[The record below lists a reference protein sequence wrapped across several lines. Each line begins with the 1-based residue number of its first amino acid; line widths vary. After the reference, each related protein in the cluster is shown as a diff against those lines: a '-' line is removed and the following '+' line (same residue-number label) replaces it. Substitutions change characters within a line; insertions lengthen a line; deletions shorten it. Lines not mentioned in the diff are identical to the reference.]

1 MAWDRIEMCK
11 RAADELKDGFYINL
25 GIGMPTLVANYV
37 SNEKKIT
44 LQSENGMLGM
54 GPFPKKGD
62 EDADLINAGKQ
73 TISELPESSYFSS
86 ADSFAMI
93 RGGHIDLSILGAILP
108 MISNF
113 NFAMEY
119 GSSFDINQFIQ
130 LANANPA
137 AESIS
142 RDLLIG
148 ASAVFIWIVN
158 ESRKLNMKNMWIVYV
173 GTFLIAFAFS
183 APFFLFLRERRI
195 IEMNLG

>member
-1 MAWDRIEMCK
+1 MNSFSL
-11 RAADELKDGFYINL
+11 LKDNKNNL
-25 GIGMPTLVANYV
+25 
-37 SNEKKIT
+37 
-44 LQSENGMLGM
+44 
-54 GPFPKKGD
+54 
-62 EDADLINAGKQ
+62 
-73 TISELPESSYFSS
+73 SYLYLL
-86 ADSFAMI
+86 
-93 RGGHIDLSILGAILP
+93 LSILGAILP

-113 NFAMEY
+113 NFAIEY
-119 GSSFDINQFIQ
+119 GASFDINQFIQ

-158 ESRKLNMKNMWIVYV
+158 ESKKLNMKNMWIVYV

-195 IEMNLG
+195 IEINSK

>member
-1 MAWDRIEMCK
+1 MNSFSS
-11 RAADELKDGFYINL
+11 LKDNKYI
-25 GIGMPTLVANYV
+25 
-37 SNEKKIT
+37 
-44 LQSENGMLGM
+44 
-54 GPFPKKGD
+54 
-62 EDADLINAGKQ
+62 
-73 TISELPESSYFSS
+73 ISYLYLF
-86 ADSFAMI
+86 
-93 RGGHIDLSILGAILP
+93 LSILGAILP

-158 ESRKLNMKNMWIVYV
+158 ESRKLKIKNMWIVYA

-183 APFFLFLRERRI
+183 APFFLFLRERRMLEI
-195 IEMNLG
+195 NSK

>member
-1 MAWDRIEMCK
+1 MNSFNL
-11 RAADELKDGFYINL
+11 LKDNKYIL
-25 GIGMPTLVANYV
+25 
-37 SNEKKIT
+37 
-44 LQSENGMLGM
+44 
-54 GPFPKKGD
+54 
-62 EDADLINAGKQ
+62 
-73 TISELPESSYFSS
+73 SYLYLF
-86 ADSFAMI
+86 
-93 RGGHIDLSILGAILP
+93 LSILGAILP

-158 ESRKLNMKNMWIVYV
+158 ESRKLNMKNMWIVYL

>member
-1 MAWDRIEMCK
+1 MNSFSL
-11 RAADELKDGFYINL
+11 LKDNKYIL
-25 GIGMPTLVANYV
+25 
-37 SNEKKIT
+37 
-44 LQSENGMLGM
+44 
-54 GPFPKKGD
+54 
-62 EDADLINAGKQ
+62 
-73 TISELPESSYFSS
+73 SYLYLL
-86 ADSFAMI
+86 
-93 RGGHIDLSILGAILP
+93 LSILGAILP

-119 GSSFDINQFIQ
+119 GTSFDINQFIQ

-158 ESRKLNMKNMWIVYV
+158 ESKKLNMKNMWIVYV

-195 IEMNLG
+195 IEINSK

>member
-1 MAWDRIEMCK
+1 MNSFSL
-11 RAADELKDGFYINL
+11 LKNNKYIL
-25 GIGMPTLVANYV
+25 SYLYLV
-37 SNEKKIT
+37 
-44 LQSENGMLGM
+44 
-54 GPFPKKGD
+54 
-62 EDADLINAGKQ
+62 
-73 TISELPESSYFSS
+73 
-86 ADSFAMI
+86 
-93 RGGHIDLSILGAILP
+93 LSILGAILP

-119 GSSFDINQFIQ
+119 GLSFDINQFIQ
-130 LANANPA
+130 LANADPA

>member
-1 MAWDRIEMCK
+1 MNSFLL
-11 RAADELKDGFYINL
+11 LKDNKYI
-25 GIGMPTLVANYV
+25 
-37 SNEKKIT
+37 
-44 LQSENGMLGM
+44 
-54 GPFPKKGD
+54 
-62 EDADLINAGKQ
+62 
-73 TISELPESSYFSS
+73 ISYLYLF
-86 ADSFAMI
+86 I
-93 RGGHIDLSILGAILP
+93 SILGAIFP

-113 NFAMEY
+113 NFVMEY

-148 ASAVFIWIVN
+148 ASAIFIWIVN

-195 IEMNLG
+195 LEMNLR

>member
-1 MAWDRIEMCK
+1 MNSFSL
-11 RAADELKDGFYINL
+11 LKDNKYIL
-25 GIGMPTLVANYV
+25 
-37 SNEKKIT
+37 
-44 LQSENGMLGM
+44 
-54 GPFPKKGD
+54 
-62 EDADLINAGKQ
+62 
-73 TISELPESSYFSS
+73 SYLYLF
-86 ADSFAMI
+86 
-93 RGGHIDLSILGAILP
+93 LSILGAILP

-158 ESRKLNMKNMWIVYV
+158 ESRKLKMKNMWIVYV

>member
-1 MAWDRIEMCK
+1 MNSFSL
-11 RAADELKDGFYINL
+11 LKDNKYIL
-25 GIGMPTLVANYV
+25 
-37 SNEKKIT
+37 
-44 LQSENGMLGM
+44 
-54 GPFPKKGD
+54 
-62 EDADLINAGKQ
+62 
-73 TISELPESSYFSS
+73 SYLYLL
-86 ADSFAMI
+86 
-93 RGGHIDLSILGAILP
+93 LSILGAILP

-119 GSSFDINQFIQ
+119 GTSFDINQFIQ

-183 APFFLFLRERRI
+183 APFFLFLRERRL
-195 IEMNLG
+195 IEMSDINSI

>member
-1 MAWDRIEMCK
+1 MNSFTL
-11 RAADELKDGFYINL
+11 LKDNKYL
-25 GIGMPTLVANYV
+25 L
-37 SNEKKIT
+37 
-44 LQSENGMLGM
+44 
-54 GPFPKKGD
+54 
-62 EDADLINAGKQ
+62 
-73 TISELPESSYFSS
+73 SYLYLL
-86 ADSFAMI
+86 
-93 RGGHIDLSILGAILP
+93 LSILGAILP

-119 GSSFDINQFIQ
+119 GSSFDINKFIQ

-148 ASAVFIWIVN
+148 ASAIFIWIVN

-195 IEMNLG
+195 LEMNLR

>member
-1 MAWDRIEMCK
+1 MNSFSL
-11 RAADELKDGFYINL
+11 LKDNKYIL
-25 GIGMPTLVANYV
+25 
-37 SNEKKIT
+37 
-44 LQSENGMLGM
+44 
-54 GPFPKKGD
+54 
-62 EDADLINAGKQ
+62 
-73 TISELPESSYFSS
+73 SYLYLF
-86 ADSFAMI
+86 
-93 RGGHIDLSILGAILP
+93 LSILGAILP

-195 IEMNLG
+195 IEMDLR

>member
-1 MAWDRIEMCK
+1 MNSFSL
-11 RAADELKDGFYINL
+11 LKGNKYIL
-25 GIGMPTLVANYV
+25 CYLY
-37 SNEKKIT
+37 
-44 LQSENGMLGM
+44 L
-54 GPFPKKGD
+54 F
-62 EDADLINAGKQ
+62 
-73 TISELPESSYFSS
+73 
-86 ADSFAMI
+86 
-93 RGGHIDLSILGAILP
+93 LSILGAILP

-119 GSSFDINQFIQ
+119 GTNFDINKFIQ

-158 ESRKLNMKNMWIVYV
+158 ESKKLNIKNMWIVYL

-195 IEMNLG
+195 IEINSK

>member
-1 MAWDRIEMCK
+1 MNSFRL
-11 RAADELKDGFYINL
+11 LKDNKYIL
-25 GIGMPTLVANYV
+25 
-37 SNEKKIT
+37 
-44 LQSENGMLGM
+44 
-54 GPFPKKGD
+54 
-62 EDADLINAGKQ
+62 
-73 TISELPESSYFSS
+73 SYLYLF
-86 ADSFAMI
+86 
-93 RGGHIDLSILGAILP
+93 LSILGAILP

-119 GSSFDINQFIQ
+119 GSSFDIIQLIQ
-130 LANANPA
+130 LANVNPA

-158 ESRKLNMKNMWIVYV
+158 ESRKLKMKNMWIVYV